1 MEEKGKTIVIE
12 GNAKPGDPVL
22 APAEL
27 LELALCGADVF
38 LENHPDLSPEMRA
51 SVMKT
56 RENQRKAKE
65 EQLKTV
71 MRRYK
76 VALNH
81 AKVYQARYQ
90 DDGYVIQLDRK
101 EPSVDEE
108 GYVKLT
114 AEDFDFHDARLL
126 KAFAGASKINL
137 HTEEEETQDGYE
149 YRVAL
154 VMKFAV

>member
-1 MEEKGKTIVIE
+1 MEKKGKAIVIE
-12 GNAKPGDPVL
+12 GTAKPGDVVL
-22 APAEL
+22 EPHELMQVVMRGAASL
-27 LELALCGADVF
+27 LEEYPDMSDEKRALVNK
-38 LENHPDLSPEMRA
+38 LIQEERA
-51 SVMKT
+51 
-56 RENQRKAKE
+56 QKA

-90 DDGYVIQLDRK
+90 DDDYVIQLDRK

-108 GYVKLT
+108 GYIKLT
-114 AEDFDFHDARLL
+114 AEDFDFRDEKLL
-126 KAFAGASKINL
+126 KAFAGASKINI
-137 HTEEEETQDGYE
+137 HTEEAETEDGYE

-154 VMKFAV
+154 ALQFRV

>member
-1 MEEKGKTIVIE
+1 MEKKGKTIVIE
-12 GNAKPGDPVL
+12 GTAKPGDPVL
-22 APAEL
+22 TPAEL
-27 LELALCGADVF
+27 LELALGGADAF

-56 RENQRKAKE
+56 RENQRKMKE

-90 DDGYVIQLDRK
+90 DDDYVIQLDRK

-108 GYVKLT
+108 GYIKLT
-114 AEDFDFHDARLL
+114 AEDFDFRDEKLL
-126 KAFAGASKINL
+126 KAFAGASKISIQ
-137 HTEEEETQDGYE
+137 TKEVESEDGFE
-149 YRVAL
+149 YWPQLIMQFRV
-154 VMKFAV
+154 